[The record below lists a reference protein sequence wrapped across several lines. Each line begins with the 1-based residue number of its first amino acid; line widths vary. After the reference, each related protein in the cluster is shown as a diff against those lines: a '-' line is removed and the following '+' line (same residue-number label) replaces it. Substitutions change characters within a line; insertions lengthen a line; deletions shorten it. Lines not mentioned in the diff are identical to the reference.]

1 MDINE
6 MELVVHNDLDIYRK
20 YKKRKFKQYHHYQQS
35 ELSPL
40 TSTHWTWKKTTAYH
54 AKIPGPGLGQTQI
67 GCCDYTGKWDPIPI
81 NNCIS
86 NINAYPND
94 KSMHI
99 FASTDKDSI
108 LSQKWNTIDSI
119 LAGSMNYRSQLTAS

>member
-1 MDINE
+1 MITIDNKATCASC
-6 MELVVHNDLDIYRK
+6 Y
-20 YKKRKFKQYHHYQQS
+20 
-35 ELSPL
+35 
-40 TSTHWTWKKTTAYH
+40 AC

-108 LSQKWNTIDSI
+108 LSQK
-119 LAGSMNYRSQLTAS
+119 